1 MNLKRATISF
11 TMGAPMRC
19 WRSVSCNP
27 SKNARHSRQDM
38 SQTCWMFLSPTV
50 TARYSGLSL
59 APWHVGHGT
68 SRMYLSR
75 WLRVVSDVVS

>member
-1 MNLKRATISF
+1 
-11 TMGAPMRC
+11 
-19 WRSVSCNP
+19 
-27 SKNARHSRQDM
+27 
-38 SQTCWMFLSPTV
+38 MFFSPTV

-75 WLRVVSDVVS
+75 WLRVVSDVVSWYFSNRIDRTPENFVNQKVSRPSRVW